1 MLALTT
7 VMLFVYGMVGWVL
20 FGDDLPERW
29 GNIGAAMLTLVVLL
43 TLENFPIYLEE
54 GMEVHPW
61 AWVYF
66 ISFALLTAFVLLN
79 VLIGIVLNSMEEARE
94 LERRRR
100 FSVEGRPGDGV
111 APAPVLERIQILRA
125 ALKELED
132 ELALHPET
140 RAE

>member
-1 MLALTT
+1 
-7 VMLFVYGMVGWVL
+7 MVGWLL
-20 FGDDLPERW
+20 FGDELPERW
-29 GNIGAAMLTLVVLL
+29 GNIGAAMLTLVILL
-43 TLENFPIYLEE
+43 TLENFPIYLEQ

-66 ISFALLTAFVLLN
+66 VSFALVTAFILLN

-100 FSVEGRPGDGV
+100 LAIEGGGAGI

-132 ELALHPET
+132 ELALNPET
-140 RAE
+140 RVEPGDAR